1 MIKVVKFGGSS
12 LADAEQFR
20 KVGRII
26 RKDADRRYVVPSAPG
41 KRTPDDTKVTD
52 MLYGCYGVAIM
63 EEEECE
69 EEFESRLEKI
79 KERYDEII
87 EGLGLSM
94 DLTDEFRMIRENFIR
109 KTGRDYAASRGEY
122 LNGRIMAE
130 YLGYPFIDAADV
142 IFFDEDGNFDAKK
155 TDQVLAVGGFT
166 A

>member
-41 KRTPDDTKVTD
+41 KRTPDDTKVTA

-142 IFFDEDGNFDAKK
+142 IFFD
-155 TDQVLAVGGFT
+155 
-166 A
+166 